1 MERPNSLGSQSD
13 PLVHRT
19 KRRYFQELAAIKA
32 KVDETG
38 FSSDENYPE
47 GPPVP
52 PSRKQKRHLNS
63 IRNSLVMNG
72 EKIYVSTMATKA
84 VGVDLER

>member
-1 MERPNSLGSQSD
+1 MIPSAAAD

-32 KVDETG
+32 KVEETG

-47 GPPVP
+47 GPPVA

-63 IRNSLVMNG
+63 IRNGVVMNG
-72 EKIYVSTMATKA
+72 EKVYISTLATKA
-84 VGVDLER
+84 TGIDLERY

>member
-1 MERPNSLGSQSD
+1 MERPNSLGLHSD
-13 PLVHRT
+13 SLVHRT
-19 KRRYFQELAAIKA
+19 KRRYFQELAVIKG

-52 PSRKQKRHLNS
+52 QSRKQKRHLNS
-63 IRNSLVMNG
+63 IRNSLAMNG

-84 VGVDLER
+84 AGVDLER

>member
-1 MERPNSLGSQSD
+1 MEKSNSLVSEMET
-13 PLVHRT
+13 LVHRT
-19 KRRYFQELAAIKA
+19 KRRYFQELAAIKT

-47 GPPVP
+47 GPPVA

-63 IRNSLVMNG
+63 IRNSVTMNG
-72 EKIYVSTMATKA
+72 EKIYISTLATKST
-84 VGVDLER
+84 GVDLER